1 MMGYLTDLKNVSAGH
16 KTVTGPMS
24 YVSLES
30 PSIDLSNDTS
40 DDGVM
45 YLKLI

>member
-1 MMGYLTDLKNVSAGH
+1 MMGYITDLTNVSAGH
-16 KTVTGPMS
+16 ATVTGPIS

-40 DDGVM
+40 HEGVM
-45 YLKLI
+45 GLKFI